1 MNVIRNCF
9 HFSTKVSC
17 MRKSWK
23 EISRWVQTVV
33 HLKMLTIL
41 TNLYAMLQEVGVV
54 IPTDD
59 CLTNAIGD
67 QEVN

>member
-1 MNVIRNCF
+1 
-9 HFSTKVSC
+9 